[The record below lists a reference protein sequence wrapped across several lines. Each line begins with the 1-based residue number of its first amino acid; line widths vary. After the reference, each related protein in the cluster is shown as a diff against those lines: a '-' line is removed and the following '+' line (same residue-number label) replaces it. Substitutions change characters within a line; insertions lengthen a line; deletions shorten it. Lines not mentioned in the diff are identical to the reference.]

1 MNSQL
6 LGRALGTAGPE
17 ALQRAELTRR
27 LHAIQAAPRVLF
39 DGRNGQYAAASER
52 AIESGDDAGIP
63 IRAHQAGVN
72 CIAIDR
78 FEGR

>member
-1 MNSQL
+1 MNQQL

-17 ALQRAELTRR
+17 ALQRAELSRR
-27 LHAIQAAPRVLF
+27 LHAIQAAPGVQF
-39 DGRNGQYAAASER
+39 DGHDRQHVAAGVQAV
-52 AIESGDDAGIP
+52 GNLGDAGEHP
-63 IRAHQAGVN
+63 LAHKAGVN